1 MPSIGEKIRK
11 LRKERGWTQ
20 SQLAKKVNRSPQVIS
35 NWERGYSSLDHEDIV
50 ELATTFDVSTDE
62 IIGDNKIKSNQPY
75 YTLTE
80 KDERDIAKDLERMM
94 NDLESKEG
102 MAFYGE
108 PLDEEDRELL
118 KISLENSLRLARQ
131 MAKKKF
137 TPKKYRN

>member
-1 MPSIGEKIRK
+1 MSSLGNRLRSARERKGWSQTYVCRK
-11 LRKERGWTQ
+11 LG
-20 SQLAKKVNRSPQVIS
+20 IS
-35 NWERGYSSLDHEDIV
+35 NSTLSGYERDYREPDIESLKILADLYEISV
-50 ELATTFDVSTDE
+50 EELIQDSENT
-62 IIGDNKIKSNQPY
+62 KQPY

-80 KDERDIAKDLERMM
+80 KDEKDIAKDLERMM

>member
-1 MPSIGEKIRK
+1 MSFGQRLKTARNNKK
-11 LRKERGWTQ
+11 LTQ
-20 SQLAKKVNRSPQVIS
+20 SDVSKNLGIDFTTISKYENNKSEPDNETLLKLAKLYNVSP
-35 NWERGYSSLDHEDIV
+35 NWLLTGEE
-50 ELATTFDVSTDE
+50 STE
-62 IIGDNKIKSNQPY
+62 PKEPY
-75 YTLTE
+75 YALTE
-80 KDERDIAKDLERMM
+80 KDEKDIAKDLERMM

>member
-1 MPSIGEKIRK
+1 MSSLGNRLRSARERKGWSQTYVCRK
-11 LRKERGWTQ
+11 LG
-20 SQLAKKVNRSPQVIS
+20 IS
-35 NWERGYSSLDHEDIV
+35 NSTLSGYERDYREPDIESLKILADLYEISV
-50 ELATTFDVSTDE
+50 EELIQDCENT
-62 IIGDNKIKSNQPY
+62 KQPY